1 MVSAC
6 PQSLCARGLTSQAKA
21 SDKRIAQA
29 NEKALHNLQLGLLIV
44 NVSVILG

>member
-1 MVSAC
+1 MV
-6 PQSLCARGLTSQAKA
+6 LILQAKA

-44 NVSVILG
+44 NVRVIPHVGSSLIVSF